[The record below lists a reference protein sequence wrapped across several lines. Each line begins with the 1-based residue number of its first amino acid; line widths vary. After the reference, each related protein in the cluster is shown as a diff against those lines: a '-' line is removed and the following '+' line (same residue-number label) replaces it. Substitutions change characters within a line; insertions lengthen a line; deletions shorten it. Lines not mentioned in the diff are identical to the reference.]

1 MSDPIQLSKAYTTR
15 DEAAVAGFRRVL
27 MNSVVWETSE
37 FAFFVVLK
45 LNEDKKPKYHYTT
58 PQTDGSKDGVSIVLP
73 TGMMVRAFC
82 HTHPKSISTGN
93 FSSGDLDQFKKLIE
107 LKHPLV
113 FYLMNPQQQLRYA
126 LTEKE
131 FMAGISLDWLKVDP

>member
-1 MSDPIQLSKAYTTR
+1 MSDPNQLSKPYSTS
-15 DEAAVAGFRRVL
+15 DEAAVGGFRRVL
-27 MNSVVWETSE
+27 MNSVEWETKE
-37 FAFFVVLK
+37 YAFFVILK
-45 LNEDKKPKYHYTT
+45 INEKKEVKYHYTN
-58 PQTDGSKDGVSIVLP
+58 PQTDGSSHGVELVFP
-73 TGMMVRAFC
+73 TGMIVRAFC

-126 LTEKE
+126 NTENE
-131 FMAGISLDWLKVDP
+131 FMAGISLDWLHVDP